1 MIPGEATPSR
11 EARSGATNG
20 QNGGAPAASPRRHRW
35 LRLGNLLFLC
45 LLLSGIIPLV
55 LSSLLSVR
63 KGRELLMESEKEH
76 LLSWSDALS
85 RQLDSAV
92 AARRD
97 QLRQLGE
104 SVVARGGELPADQVV
119 AQLWVHE
126 QIAAFQRAYPQLE
139 TLWVL
144 EPGGNGPRARRGP
157 LSPAVD
163 QAVGIAFEQAR
174 SHSEPVYRVASQ
186 PRATLPILVAAVPVG
201 EAERQLVL
209 ISSGMVD
216 IGELVAS
223 DGRSDDVSVL
233 LLGASNQVLWAD
245 ASGHRLLPSLEA
257 RGVLDGLAQPVQM
270 TRSVEVEVDG
280 SRRKFQLT
288 SGPISTPGWQV
299 VVLKDSNSVFAA
311 VNRMIYGAGLASLF
325 LLLLALLFAAFVA
338 RNLGKPLSR
347 LAENTRQIAA
357 GNFSH
362 RIETRDLT
370 FEMAELA
377 ENFNVMG
384 GHVER
389 YVEELK
395 RAASA
400 NRDLFLGSIRAFAA
414 AIDAK
419 DPYTRGHSERVAAV
433 SRAVARHLG
442 FDEEFQQRVWLAALL
457 HDVGK
462 IGVDDRVLKKGGL
475 LSPEEYEQMKMHTV
489 VGAEIMGRIEQLKE
503 IVPAVRWHHESW
515 NGRGYPDGLK
525 GEQIPLIAR
534 IVAVADTFDAVT
546 TNRPYQQAYTPEFA
560 VNTITKLAGTR
571 FDAKVVTAFLSAFNA
586 GQIDSAVQRHAT
598 APALASRVAS

>member
-1 MIPGEATPSR
+1 MIPGEETGPR
-11 EARSGATNG
+11 EARPGVTNG
-20 QNGGAPAASPRRHRW
+20 PNRVAGAAPPPRHRW

-55 LSSLLSVR
+55 ISSLLSVR
-63 KGRELLMESEKEH
+63 QGREIMTQREGEYLIGWSE
-76 LLSWSDALS
+76 ALS
-85 RQLDSAV
+85 RQLDSAI

-97 QLRQLGE
+97 QLLQLGE
-104 SVVARGGELPADQVV
+104 SLVARGQELPAEQVV
-119 AQLWVHE
+119 GQPWVPE
-126 QIAAFQRAYPQLE
+126 QMDAFQRTYPQLQA
-139 TLWVL
+139 LWVL
-144 EPGGNGPRARRGP
+144 GPARVGQEASRGS
-157 LSPAVD
+157 LSQPVKEAME
-163 QAVGIAFEQAR
+163 IAFEQAR
-174 SHSEPVYRVASQ
+174 SHAEPVFRIASQ
-186 PRATLPILVAAVPVG
+186 PRAELPVLVTAVPVG
-201 EAERQLVL
+201 EAERRLVL
-209 ISSGMVD
+209 ISQGSVD
-216 IGELVAS
+216 VGELVAA
-223 DGRSDDVSVL
+223 DGRSEGVSVL
-233 LLGASNQVLWAD
+233 LLDASNQVLWAD
-245 ASGHRLLPSLEA
+245 PPGHRLLPSLEA
-257 RGVLDGLAQPVQM
+257 RSVLDGLAQPVQM
-270 TRSVEVEVDG
+270 TRSVEVEVNG

-288 SGPISTPGWQV
+288 SGPISTPAWKV

-311 VNRMIYGAGLASLF
+311 VNRMIFGAGLASLF

-338 RNLGKPLSR
+338 RTLGKPLAR

-357 GNFSH
+357 GNFTH

-370 FEMAELA
+370 VEMAELA

-433 SRAVARHLG
+433 SRAVSRHLG
-442 FDEEFQQRVWLAALL
+442 FDEDFQQRAWLAALL

-462 IGVDDRVLKKGGL
+462 IGVDDRILKKGGL

-503 IVPAVRWHHESW
+503 IVPAIRWHHESW

-598 APALASRVAS
+598 APAMASRAAS